1 MIRKI
6 GLQAVE
12 LVIFGLLFAAI
23 LGQSFY
29 LITYVREQR
38 EIVASVACQTELNTQ
53 FRLALKIRTDAA
65 SREREAQ
72 RTLLTGPPV
81 KDAAEAKARVQHY
94 LDVLDE
100 ADRERDANPLP
111 ADHC

>member
-1 MIRKI
+1 MIRRI

-23 LGQSFY
+23 IGQSFY

-38 EIVASVACQTELNTQ
+38 EVVEKIRCQTELNTA

-72 RTLLTGPPV
+72 RELLTGPPT
-81 KDAAEAKARVQHY
+81 KDPAVAKARIEGY
-94 LDVLDE
+94 LKVLDE

-111 ADHC
+111 HDSC

>member
-1 MIRKI
+1 MIRRI

-12 LVIFGLLFAAI
+12 VAIFGLLFAAI

-38 EIVASVACQTELNTQ
+38 EVVAALSCQTELNTQ

-65 SREREAQ
+65 TRERAAQ
-72 RTLLTGPPV
+72 RELLTGPPT
-81 KDAAEAKARVQHY
+81 KDPVTAKERVQNY
-94 LDVLDE
+94 LNVLDD

-111 ADHC
+111 KDSC

>member
-6 GLQAVE
+6 GLHAVE
-12 LVIFGLLFAAI
+12 LAVFGLLFAAI

-38 EIVASVACQTELNTQ
+38 EVVEAIACQTKLNTQ

-65 SREREAQ
+65 TREREAQ
-72 RTLLTGPPV
+72 RTLLTSPPA
-81 KDAAEAKARVQHY
+81 KDAAEAKARVESY
-94 LDVLDE
+94 LKVLDQ

-111 ADHC
+111 ADSC